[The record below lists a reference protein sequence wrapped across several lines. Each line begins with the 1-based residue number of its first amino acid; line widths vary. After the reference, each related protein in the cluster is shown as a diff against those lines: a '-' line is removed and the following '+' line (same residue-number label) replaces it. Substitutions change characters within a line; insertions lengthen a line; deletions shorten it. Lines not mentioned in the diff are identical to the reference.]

1 MSAAL
6 NNLFSV
12 AGKVSRSSRSPFTFL
27 LASHGRISHL
37 ELTIKYR
44 TVLVQNV
51 LVTGGSRGIGLMIVK
66 GYIEAGANVLLTSRD
81 EKACAEAAASLNSPN
96 VHFVASN
103 VSSRDGCVALAEH
116 TASVFNNKLDV
127 LVNNA
132 GTLHDDAREIQS
144 STTRKRC
151 KTRMASCFFFL
162 VSHNLL
168 FLCCQFFRLDLP
180 TVIKSQPILYYYYYA
195 TAATTTT
202 TRLQLG

>member
-1 MSAAL
+1 M
-6 NNLFSV
+6 
-12 AGKVSRSSRSPFTFL
+12 
-27 LASHGRISHL
+27 
-37 ELTIKYR
+37 YR

-96 VHFVASN
+96 VHFMVSN

-132 GTLHDDAREIQS
+132 GTLHDAVREIRVQPQ
-144 STTRKRC
+144 KGA
-151 KTRMASCFFFL
+151 KKRMASCFLSFFFL
-162 VSHNLL
+162 VTHNLL

-180 TVIKSQPILYYYYYA
+180 TVL
-195 TAATTTT
+195 
-202 TRLQLG
+202 